1 MGAVSRFTPW
11 PTPNWEPLR
20 IMTDVTDGSVVYAD
34 ISETET
40 NLRVIVLIITVIAS
54 ISLAAAIY

>member
-1 MGAVSRFTPW
+1 MGAVSRFTPR
-11 PTPNWEPLR
+11 PTPNWEPLS
-20 IMTDVTDGSVVYAD
+20 IMTDVTDGSVAYAD

-40 NLRVIVLIITVIAS
+40 NLRAIVLIITVIAS